1 LSIKDW
7 HYIAVVDTQMHIQDN
22 QLRIVDSM
30 SIVGHDTPVDT
41 QNMMLS
47 TVDLL
52 YIAESIEQQHIQDM
66 SQMLMD

>member
-1 LSIKDW
+1 
-7 HYIAVVDTQMHIQDN
+7 MHIQDN

-30 SIVGHDTPVDT
+30 NTAGHDTPVGT